1 MGLPDDVPLLTT
13 ASLPVAP
20 VGLAKAEARQRS
32 TTPTGPRN
40 ETEEHWLL
48 KRLALGWAYHQ
59 GFNCI
64 SFEVCAPRS
73 PYRVDVAGYRPAKDQ
88 ESPMVALFECKQNRP
103 DLARDSAQT
112 ASIEIELR
120 GLQERRQNLE
130 RLLAVHYPNARTP
143 SSLFPDW
150 DPFDPEKLPHAG
162 YRRLIRRIVALQR
175 KREGNTKF
183 ERVTRYRLA
192 NLHFLVAPAG
202 LVQSERV
209 PPGWGL
215 LEAIDN
221 ERLEL
226 SIQPR
231 FYSITNEFAWLER
244 ICKNSTMRWLKTV
257 GAVELDRDEAPKV
270 NVPENLGQV
279 LSDLGKEVSPASVG
293 RAKTSARRDFR

>member
-13 ASLPVAP
+13 ASPSVAP

-88 ESPMVALFECKQNRP
+88 ESPIVALFECKQNRP

-175 KREGNTKF
+175 KLEGNTKF

-221 ERLEL
+221 DRLEL

-257 GAVELDRDEAPKV
+257 GAIAMETKRPTIDI
-270 NVPENLGQV
+270 
-279 LSDLGKEVSPASVG
+279 
-293 RAKTSARRDFR
+293 

>member
-1 MGLPDDVPLLTT
+1 MRRRAQTDMGLQDDVPLLTT
-13 ASLPVAP
+13 ASQ
-20 VGLAKAEARQRS
+20 ARQRS

-73 PYRVDVAGYRPAKDQ
+73 PYRVDVAGYRPAKGQ
-88 ESPMVALFECKQNRP
+88 ESPIVALFECKQNRP

-112 ASIEIELR
+112 AAIEIELR
-120 GLQERRQNLE
+120 GLQDRRQNLE

-150 DPFDPEKLPHAG
+150 DPFDPEKLPHTG

-175 KREGNTKF
+175 KLEGNTKF

-192 NLHFLVAPAG
+192 NLHFLVAPGG

-221 ERLEL
+221 AQLEL

-231 FYSITNEFAWLER
+231 FYAITNEFAWLER
-244 ICKNSTMRWLKTV
+244 ICKNSTIRWLKTV
-257 GAVELDRDEAPKV
+257 GTIEVDRDKTPKTEEFFARKGVENSTEA
-270 NVPENLGQV
+270 
-279 LSDLGKEVSPASVG
+279 LSQLESQIGN
-293 RAKTSARRDFR
+293 AKTAVHRQA